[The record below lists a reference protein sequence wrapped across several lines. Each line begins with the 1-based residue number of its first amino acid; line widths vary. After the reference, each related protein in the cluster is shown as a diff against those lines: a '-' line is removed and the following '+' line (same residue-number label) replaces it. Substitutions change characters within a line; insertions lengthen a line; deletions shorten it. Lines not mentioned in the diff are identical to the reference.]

1 MITVYKKVSFVL
13 RVSRVPLFII
23 YTDCKYYPS
32 CSDYAVQAID
42 KHGIIKGSAK
52 FMARILRCSPFSK
65 GGEDYP

>member
-1 MITVYKKVSFVL
+1 MITVYKKVFFAL
-13 RVSRVPLFII
+13 RVSRVPLFI

-52 FMARILRCSPFSK
+52 SMARILKCSPFSK
-65 GGEDYP
+65 GGIDVP